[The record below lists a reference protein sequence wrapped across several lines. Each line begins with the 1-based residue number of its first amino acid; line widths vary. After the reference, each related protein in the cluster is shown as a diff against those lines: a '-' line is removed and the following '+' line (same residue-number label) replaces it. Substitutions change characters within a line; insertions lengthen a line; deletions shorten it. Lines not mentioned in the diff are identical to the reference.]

1 MVCID
6 LEGIAERVKE
16 IREAQLNMS
25 QERLAEVLEY
35 SPATVKRAESPTYG
49 LVDTK
54 FYVLLAELAGMSLDE
69 LLLGRKEPVVK
80 KKQVKKI
87 NYLLE
92 HVTDDELDYIY
103 VAIDNF
109 IRFIHKD
116 EYSVIKA
123 FKKYMKKIKK

>member
-6 LEGIAERVKE
+6 FDGIAERVKE
-16 IREAQLNMS
+16 IREKQLNMS
-25 QERLAEVLEY
+25 QEQLAEVLDY
-35 SPATVKRAESPTYG
+35 SLATVKRAESPSYG
-49 LVDTK
+49 VVDTK
-54 FYVLLAELAGMSLDE
+54 FYVLLAELSGTSLDE
-69 LLLGRKEPVVK
+69 LLLGRKEPIGK

-103 VAIDNF
+103 ITIDNF
-109 IRFIHKD
+109 MRFSHKD
-116 EYSVIKA
+116 DYRVIKA